1 MNKKIFLPALFVFA
15 AAIFLCGCPLK
26 VTVECDKND
35 NLSVNFSSELGQAFV
50 ESLSQIQQISSENS
64 ENSPNLDEISKKIQE
79 ELNAKFFKNAV
90 VNFGKNSLTAAA
102 QVADARKFPKEF
114 IEIKKAAGGKKTFAL
129 KLNPQSL
136 AASILQEDSAAKTLA
151 DILMAP
157 LISGEEMPLQ
167 DYKDLLTEIYGDR
180 LAQEILSG
188 DLAVEF
194 VNKATGKKQVQRV
207 SVSDLLLSASGKQFV
222 FEY

>member
-1 MNKKIFLPALFVFA
+1 MKKIIFASAVFVLAL
-15 AAIFLCGCPLK
+15 FLCGCPLK

-35 NLSVNFSSELGQAFV
+35 SLSVNFSSELGQAFV
-50 ESLSQIQQISSENS
+50 ESLAQIQQISSENG
-64 ENSPNLDEISKKIQE
+64 ENSPNLDEISKKIQS

-90 VNFGKNSLTAAA
+90 VNFGKNSLNAAA
-102 QVADARKFPKEF
+102 QVSNIKKFPKEF
-114 IEIKKAAGGKKTFAL
+114 IDIQKAASGKKTFTL
-129 KLNPQSL
+129 TLSPQSL

-157 LISGEEMPLQ
+157 LISGEEMTLQ

-180 LAQEILSG
+180 LASEILAG
-188 DLAVEF
+188 DLVIEF
-194 VNKATGKKQVQRV
+194 IANGKKQSQKIPVTE
-207 SVSDLLLSASGKQFV
+207 LLLANSGRSFT